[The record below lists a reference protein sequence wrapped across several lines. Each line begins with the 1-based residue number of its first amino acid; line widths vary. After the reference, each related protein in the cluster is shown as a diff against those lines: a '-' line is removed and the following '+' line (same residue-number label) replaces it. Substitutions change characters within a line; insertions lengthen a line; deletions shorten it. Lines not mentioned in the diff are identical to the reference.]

1 MHETMQEI
9 KDNLKDISFAAYEA
23 SAERHT
29 REKRNIIV
37 CFTIIV
43 ITLIIALIGTNVA
56 WLIYENSMETVTET
70 ETITTETVETITY
83 EDIEQ
88 STDNGGN
95 NVIGGDVNG

>member
-1 MHETMQEI
+1 MRETMQEI

-29 REKRNIIV
+29 REKKNIIV

-70 ETITTETVETITY
+70 ATTETIETITY

-95 NVIGGDVNG
+95 NVVGGDVNG